1 MAKRKITKQVR
12 IGIVGLGFMGRNHA
26 KAIVEAGDKEFCLAA
41 VADAVGASAKAV
53 GEEYAVPYFTDPQTM
68 YASGLV
74 DAVMIVTPHFWHP
87 VQAILAARAGL
98 HVLCEKPLAVTVGAA
113 RAMVQECRKHK
124 VAFGAM
130 LQHRTR
136 GQMIKLKQMVADGAV
151 GDVYR
156 VVMECSSW
164 YRSQAYYDSG
174 AWRGTWDGE
183 GGGILLNQAPHHL
196 DLFQWIA
203 GMPRR
208 VVAVL
213 GTRGH
218 NIEVENTADIICQYD
233 GSPGS
238 SPRGGGK
245 IGYIHATTAQVPGE
259 EKFEVYGD
267 KGALVSQGGV
277 LKYAKLSAP
286 ISRHIQECKES
297 RADFI
302 IPPKFAWEVVK
313 VAGDDKPKHIIII
326 RAFARHI
333 LHGTDMVAGG
343 DEAVNQVELTNA
355 MYLSGFGDKIV
366 DLPVD
371 GGEVDRLLAK
381 LQRERSTGKGGGASQ
396 AAGRELRKLLRRG
409 K

>member
-1 MAKRKITKQVR
+1 M
-12 IGIVGLGFMGRNHA
+12 GFLGRNHA
-26 KAIVEAGDKEFCLAA
+26 KAIIAAGDKEFCLGA
-41 VADAVGASAKAV
+41 VADAVAASARAA
-53 GEEYAVPYFTDPQTM
+53 GEEYKVPYFTDPRAM

-74 DAVMIVTPHFWHP
+74 DAVLIVTPHFWHP
-87 VQAILAARAGL
+87 VQAILAARVGL

-113 RAMVQECRKHK
+113 RAMVEECRKHK

-136 GQMIKLKQMVADGAV
+136 SQMIKFKQMVQDGAV

-213 GTRGH
+213 GTRCH
-218 NIEVENTADIICQYD
+218 KIEVENTADVICQYD
-233 GSPGS
+233 
-238 SPRGGGK
+238 GGK

-259 EKFEVYGD
+259 EKLAIYGD
-267 KGALVSQGGV
+267 TGALIAQGGV

-286 ISRHIQECKES
+286 ISRHIQACKES
-297 RADFI
+297 GADSI
-302 IPPKFAWEVVK
+302 VPPKFEWKEVK
-313 VAGDDKPKHIIII
+313 TPGNEKPNHLMVIK
-326 RAFARHI
+326 AFVRHI
-333 LHGTDMVAGG
+333 LHGADMVASGAQ
-343 DEAVNQVELTNA
+343 AVNQVELTNA
-355 MYLSGFGDKIV
+355 MYLSGFGGKIV
-366 DLPVD
+366 DLPID
-371 GGEVDRLLAK
+371 AGEVDRLLAR

-396 AAGRELRKLLRRG
+396 VARRELRKLLAR
-409 K
+409 

>member
-1 MAKRKITKQVR
+1 VR
-12 IGIVGLGFMGRNHA
+12 IGIVGLGLMGQNHA
-26 KAIVEAGDKEFCLAA
+26 KAIIEAGDKEFCLAA
-41 VADAVGASAKAV
+41 VADAVAASARAA
-53 GEEYAVPYFTDPQTM
+53 GEEYKVPYFADPGAM
-68 YASGLV
+68 YESGLV

-124 VAFGAM
+124 VALGAM
-130 LQHRTR
+130 LQYRTR
-136 GQMIKLKQMVADGAV
+136 APMLKLKQMVQEGAV
-151 GDVYR
+151 GEVYR
-156 VVMECSSW
+156 VVMECSGW

-174 AWRGTWDGE
+174 SWRGTWDGE

-203 GMPRR
+203 QMPRR
-208 VVAVL
+208 LVAVL

-218 NIEVENTADIICQYD
+218 KIEVENTADVICQYD
-233 GSPGS
+233 G
-238 SPRGGGK
+238 GK
-245 IGYIHATTAQVPGE
+245 IAYLHATTAQVPGG
-259 EKFEVYGD
+259 EKIEIYGD
-267 KGALVSQGGV
+267 KGAVVAQGGR
-277 LKYAKLSAP
+277 LRYAKLSMP

-302 IPPKFAWEVVK
+302 IAPKFQWKDVK
-313 VAGDDKPKHIIII
+313 VAGDDKPRHSVVI

-343 DEAVNQVELTNA
+343 SEAVNQVELTNA
-355 MYLSGFGDKIV
+355 MYLSGFGGKIV

-371 GGEVDRLLAK
+371 AGAVDRMLARVE
-381 LQRERSTGKGGGASQ
+381 RERSMGKGGGTSQ
-396 AAGRELRKLLRRG
+396 AARRELRRLLG
-409 K
+409 QG